1 MRHQK
6 LFAALAVLSLTGGL
20 LSGCS
25 SSTPTAETTPAA
37 TTAAQTT
44 AAPETTAETTAA
56 DTDTVCTGT
65 AQGNNGEVTVEVTY
79 ADGAITG
86 IEVVS
91 HSETAGISD
100 NAISDMPGRIIDAQ
114 SLAVD
119 TVSGATV
126 TSNAILAAVESALT
140 TAGIDVEPF
149 KTAPEKAELVQGETV
164 ETDVVIV
171 GAGISG
177 IMAAFEL
184 QEDYPDIQF
193 IQVEKLDYVTGSVPG
208 SGGAIAGIS
217 SQYHE
222 RDHVSSTTQDFVN
235 LFAYTSGT
243 DVNEDFIKAVYEKS
257 DVLLDRLIAYGTP
270 FTTETEASS
279 KYSDQVYAIRTE
291 NRGSSFSQFLN
302 TYVEGKYDLRMGTT
316 AEELIVEDG
325 AVKGILA
332 ADSEKR
338 YEIRAKAV
346 LLATG
351 GFGNNPELLEAY
363 LPLFADGFSSAY
375 PGATGDGILMT
386 RQFNT
391 KVVGD
396 GSMGS
401 LVAPDGSNLIP
412 SNFLVN
418 KEGRRFVGEGEPKY
432 VIQRACSQ
440 QTDHETFLIMDSSYD
455 DADVIK
461 EKTEKGYLKQYDTIE
476 ELAADNG
483 IDAQALKDTIDAYNA
498 AAAAGEPIPAD
509 EYVLTA
515 DKATVIETAPFYLEK
530 VTLRYFGTIPGI
542 EVNNNCQVLDG
553 DGNVVEGLY
562 ASGELVAGNAFT
574 RQYPGVGIGI
584 SFAANSGSYAV
595 EHIAQSLK

>member
-1 MRHQK
+1 MRRQK
-6 LFAALAVLSLTGGL
+6 FFTGLAVLSLTGGL

-25 SSTPTAETTPAA
+25 TSAPPTQ
-37 TTAAQTT
+37 TTAADSAAAGTT
-44 AAPETTAETTAA
+44 AAPETTTEAA
-56 DTDTVCTGT
+56 ADTVCTGT
-65 AQGNNGEVTVEVTY
+65 AQGNNGEVTVEVAY
-79 ADGAITG
+79 GDGAITA
-86 IEVVS
+86 IKVVS

-100 NAISDMPGRIIDAQ
+100 KAISDMPGRIIDAQ

-119 TVSGATV
+119 AVSGATV
-126 TSNAILAAVESALT
+126 TSNAILAAVENALV
-140 TAGIDVEPF
+140 AEGIDVEPF
-149 KTAPEKAELVQGETV
+149 KAALEKEELVQGETV

-184 QEDYPDIQF
+184 QEDYPDIRF

-217 SQYHE
+217 SQYHK
-222 RDHVSSTTQDFVN
+222 RDNVSFTTQDVVD
-235 LFAYTSGT
+235 LFTYTSGT
-243 DVNEDFIKAVYEKS
+243 EINGDFVHAVFEKS

-270 FTTETEASS
+270 FTTETEATST
-279 KYSDQVYAIRTE
+279 YSEAVYAIRTE

-302 TYVEGKYDLRMGTT
+302 SYVEGKYDLRMGTA

-325 AVKGILA
+325 TVKGIVA

-351 GFGNNPELLEAY
+351 GFGNNPELMEEY
-363 LPLFADGFSSAY
+363 LPLFADGFSSAN

-401 LVAPDGSNLIP
+401 IVAPDGSGLIP

-418 KEGRRFVGEGEPKY
+418 KEGRRFVGEAEPKY

-440 QTDHETFLIMDSSYD
+440 QTDHETFLIMDSSYE
-455 DADVIK
+455 DADVIR
-461 EKTEKGYLKQYDTIE
+461 EKTEKGYLKQYDSIE

-483 IDAQALKDTIDAYNA
+483 IDAEALQATIDAYNA
-498 AAAAGEPIPAD
+498 AAAAGESIPAD
-509 EYVLTA
+509 EYSLPA

>member
-6 LFAALAVLSLTGGL
+6 FFAALAVLSLTGGL

-25 SSTPTAETTPAA
+25 SSTPPAETTPAA
-37 TTAAQTT
+37 TTAASTT
-44 AAPETTAETTAA
+44 AAPETTAEIAEDA
-56 DTDTVCTGT
+56 VYTGT

-79 ADGAITG
+79 ADGSITA

-100 NAISDMPGRIIDAQ
+100 HAISDMPGRIVEAQ

-119 TVSGATV
+119 TISGATV
-126 TSNAILAAVESALT
+126 TSNAILTAVESALAD
-140 TAGIDVEPF
+140 AGIDVDPF
-149 KTAPEKAELVQGETV
+149 KAAPEKAQLVQGEAE

-222 RDHVSSTTQDFVN
+222 RDNVSFTTQDVVD
-235 LFAYTSGT
+235 LFTYTSGT
-243 DVNEDFIKAVYEKS
+243 EVNEDFVKAVFEKS
-257 DVLLDRLIAYGTP
+257 DVLLERLISYGTP
-270 FTTETEASS
+270 FTTETEATS
-279 KYSDQVYAIRTE
+279 KYSDAVYAIRTE

-302 TYVEGKYDLRMGTT
+302 TYVEGKYDLRMGTA

-325 AVKGILA
+325 AVKGIIV
-332 ADSEKR
+332 ADNEKR

-351 GFGNNPELLEAY
+351 GFGNNPELMEEY
-363 LPLFADGFSSAY
+363 LPLFADGFSSAN

-401 LVAPDGSNLIP
+401 IVAPDGSNLIP

-418 KEGRRFVGEGEPKY
+418 KEGKRFVGEAEPKY

-440 QTDHETFLIMDSSYD
+440 QTDHETFLIMDSSYED
-455 DADVIK
+455 VDVIK

-483 IDAQALKDTIDAYNA
+483 IDVQALQATIDAYNT

-509 EYVLTA
+509 EYSLPA
-515 DKATVIETAPFYLEK
+515 DKATIIETAPFYLEK